1 MPPFQ
6 NFFVDYLTRYIIA
19 QAPCSRQ
26 EVCVVFS
33 NSTNGMTVSLYIM
46 TTKYRNKKG
55 KDCLLGCIEP
65 VGAKNS
71 VFSGVLTPRIS
82 DYYLQ
87 FRCKFLC
94 KNFFSHPPPPLPIGK
109 GENFLISFAGRLCP
123 LHPAAGIKC
132 FAYSREF
139 AEIPRLPMP
148 FKFRCNF
155 FPKFQIGCFT
165 LNFGG
170 AKEWGC
176 GGRNFG
182 APDGSAPTKE

>member
-6 NFFVDYLTRYIIA
+6 NLFVDYLTRYIIA

-26 EVCVVFS
+26 EVRAVFS

-65 VGAKNS
+65 VGAKKS

-87 FRCKFLC
+87 FRGKFLC
-94 KNFFSHPPPPLPIGK
+94 KTFFSPSPLPDGK

-139 AEIPRLPMP
+139 AEIPRLLMH
-148 FKFRCNF
+148 FKQ
-155 FPKFQIGCFT
+155 KHLSI
-165 LNFGG
+165 
-170 AKEWGC
+170 
-176 GGRNFG
+176 
-182 APDGSAPTKE
+182 

>member
-26 EVCVVFS
+26 EVRVVFS

-46 TTKYRNKKG
+46 TTKYRNKKS

-71 VFSGVLTPRIS
+71 VFSGILTPRIS

-94 KNFFSHPPPPLPIGK
+94 KTFFSPSPRPPSQREE
-109 GENFLISFAGRLCP
+109 ENFNFILQGGFAPCTPRRELNVLHIAVSLQKFHVCRCP
-123 LHPAAGIKC
+123 
-132 FAYSREF
+132 S
-139 AEIPRLPMP
+139 
-148 FKFRCNF
+148 
-155 FPKFQIGCFT
+155 
-165 LNFGG
+165 
-170 AKEWGC
+170 
-176 GGRNFG
+176 NFG
-182 APDGSAPTKE
+182 AISFPNSK